1 VKKFHVFII
10 FSDLSFLLCA
20 VLCVGYLFVTMKK
33 HEPKNMTTDNKILF
47 EKGIEF
53 PTLSGESG
61 VVYAE
66 SQDSI
71 EIEIPHE
78 GGRFIVNGK
87 SILKT
92 EIAANLVDIEGKSIT
107 LYIDKDAP
115 SGDTLYLYSILN
127 NLNANVTVPHL
138 LEERKN
144 VK

>member
-1 VKKFHVFII
+1 MKKFHVFII

-20 VLCVGYLFVTMKK
+20 VLCVGYLFVTMKEHK
-33 HEPKNMTTDNKILF
+33 PENTTAENKILF
-47 EKGIEF
+47 EKGITF

-66 SQDSI
+66 GQDSI
-71 EIEIPHE
+71 EIVIPQE
-78 GGRFIVNGK
+78 GGRFIVNGE

-92 EIAANLVDIEGKSIT
+92 QIAANLVDAEGKFIT
-107 LYIDKDAP
+107 LYIDENAP

-127 NLNANVTVPHL
+127 NINASVTVPHL

>member
-1 VKKFHVFII
+1 MKISHVSII
-10 FSDLSFLLCA
+10 FADISFLLCG
-20 VLCVGYLFVTMKK
+20 VLCIGYIFVDVKK
-33 HEPKNMTTDNKILF
+33 KEQEKVLF

-61 VVYAE
+61 KVYAE
-66 SQDSI
+66 SVVPI
-71 EIEIPHE
+71 EIVIPHE

-87 SILKT
+87 SILKAQI
-92 EIAANLVDIEGKSIT
+92 EASLVDVEGKSIT

-115 SGDTLYLYSILN
+115 SGDTLFLYSILN

-138 LEERKN
+138 LEERTD